1 MKIQE
6 KDIYHGSA
14 LTQIVEHDEFK
25 ALNRAT
31 SKYGHYVIN
40 ADRTI
45 HIRHSAA
52 RRSPWTYTIKE
63 EDCTVITDDITAG
76 KNVFIVLVAGS
87 STVCALNQ
95 DEIDVLLD
103 RSGRDPQ
110 WLRLDV
116 PRGGSIRVSG
126 SRGSLSRVVP
136 HSVFPA
142 KLFE

>member
-14 LTQIVEHDEFK
+14 LTQVVEHDQFK

-31 SKYGHYVIN
+31 EKYGHYIIN

-45 HIRHSAA
+45 HIRHSTA

-63 EDCTVITDDITAG
+63 HDCEIITEDIDAG
-76 KNVFIVLVAGS
+76 KTVFIVLVAGS

-95 DEIDVLLD
+95 DEIDTLLD
-103 RSGRDPQ
+103 RSCSTPQ

-116 PRGGSIRVSG
+116 PTGGSIRVGGSSG
-126 SRGSLSRVVP
+126 ELSRKVP
-136 HSVFPA
+136 HSSFPE

>member
-1 MKIQE
+1 MKIQK

-14 LTQIVEHDEFK
+14 LTQIIEHDEFK

-31 SKYGHYVIN
+31 SKYGHYIIN

-52 RRSPWTYTIKE
+52 RKSPWTYTIKK
-63 EDCTVITDDITAG
+63 EDCVIITDDITAG
-76 KNVFIVLVAGS
+76 KEVFIVLVAGS
-87 STVCALNQ
+87 STVCAVNQ
-95 DEIDVLLD
+95 NEIDVLLD
-103 RSGRDPQ
+103 RSSCDPQ

-116 PRGGSIRVSG
+116 PRGGSIHVSG
-126 SRGSLSRVVP
+126 SCGALYHVVP
-136 HSVFPA
+136 HSVFPT